1 MRDVAG
7 SGSLARMLAVL
18 VVAEWSY
25 MSWGERVR
33 AAAVPEPFWCREW
46 VDLHSGDYF
55 RSVVAY
61 LRGLLDRI
69 APGLSAAEQAA
80 ARADFACAVSL
91 ELVFFDQAY
100 SEAAVP
106 APICKEPLAVSP
118 PPPRWRRMLARFAPS
133 VKL

>member
-1 MRDVAG
+1 MQQEVASAPTQVRFEKLMRDVAG

-55 RSVVAY
+55 GSVVAY
-61 LRGLLDRI
+61 LRGLDRLNVWLNENEYEEI
-69 APGLSAAEQAA
+69 TEIRTPKAGKGDHEQAGE
-80 ARADFACAVSL
+80 RDERNGMRSKFRHSYHRDRV
-91 ELVFFDQAY
+91 
-100 SEAAVP
+100 
-106 APICKEPLAVSP
+106 
-118 PPPRWRRMLARFAPS
+118 
-133 VKL
+133 